1 MPKRHHHTESRL
13 NNLSVNADPE
23 HPVYREAA
31 TEIQKRLRYMTEKH
45 SQVFVG
51 HLEFR
56 FPPEMEPQNDNRHI
70 SNAVRKCRMKLKREG
85 IDAQLVWA
93 REQRN
98 SDQPHY
104 HCYPICDGN
113 KVQHVQRVAGFFNEI
128 WSREIDASPES
139 NYVRY
144 CPPQEQA
151 DNNTGIR
158 IRRHG
163 SDTETQLH
171 NASHWMSYA
180 AKVNEK
186 EKTPEGCRMFGFT
199 QIPKA

>member
-1 MPKRHHHTESRL
+1 
-13 NNLSVNADPE
+13 
-23 HPVYREAA
+23 
-31 TEIQKRLRYMTEKH
+31 
-45 SQVFVG
+45 
-51 HLEFR
+51 
-56 FPPEMEPQNDNRHI
+56 
-70 SNAVRKCRMKLKREG
+70 MKLKREG

-93 REQRN
+93 REQ
-98 SDQPHY
+98 
-104 HCYPICDGN
+104 
-113 KVQHVQRVAGFFNEI
+113 HVQRVAGFLNEI
-128 WSREIDASPES
+128 WSREIGASPES

-144 CPPQEQA
+144 CPPQERA

-163 SDTETQLH
+163 SDAEEQLH

>member
-23 HPVYREAA
+23 HPVYREAT
-31 TEIQKRLRYMTEKH
+31 TEMQRRLRYMVYKH

-56 FPPEMEPQNDNRHI
+56 FPPETETQNDNRHI
-70 SNAVRKCRMKLKREG
+70 SNAIRKCRMKLKREG

-113 KVQHVQRVAGFFNEI
+113 EVQSTVRIAKFFNDI
-128 WSREIDASPES
+128 WAREIGCSPAS

-144 CPPQEQA
+144 CLPQGQVE
-151 DNNTGIR
+151 NGTGIR
-158 IRRHG
+158 IRR
-163 SDTETQLH
+163 
-171 NASHWMSYA
+171 NAPDAEEQMNDISHWMSYA
-180 AKVNEK
+180 AKVREK
-186 EKTPEGCRMFGFT
+186 ERAPEGCRMFGFT
-199 QIPKA
+199 QIL

>member
-1 MPKRHHHTESRL
+1 MRTITEQKSTITYSTETYSKEETMPKRHHHTESRL

-70 SNAVRKCRMKLKREG
+70 SNAIRKCRMKLKREG

-139 NYVRY
+139 NYVKKESNWKYDMPNDRKSLKF
-144 CPPQEQA
+144 QE
-151 DNNTGIR
+151 D
-158 IRRHG
+158 
-163 SDTETQLH
+163 
-171 NASHWMSYA
+171 Y
-180 AKVNEK
+180 
-186 EKTPEGCRMFGFT
+186 
-199 QIPKA
+199 

>member
-1 MPKRHHHTESRL
+1 M
-13 NNLSVNADPE
+13 VD
-23 HPVYREAA
+23 
-31 TEIQKRLRYMTEKH
+31 KH

-56 FPPEMEPQNDNRHI
+56 FPPEMETQSDNRHI

-113 KVQHVQRVAGFFNEI
+113 KVQHVQRVAGFFKEI
-128 WSREIDASPES
+128 WSREIGASPES

-163 SDTETQLH
+163 SDAETQLH